1 MAPIKHSLKV
11 IEDLNSKVQSTD
23 GFAALDQEDKKTK
36 YIQAITTSPLADIE
50 GLKADDFDK
59 VNRQRLNEAKVLKV
73 LASNKGSLDTYE
85 FASALENEN
94 MSSGSA
100 VIVVGNMLATGKIQM
115 DANRVSLKSDTRSTD
130 EIWKSFEREH
140 SDELDSDFF

>member
-11 IEDLNSKVQSTD
+11 IGDLNSKVRSTD
-23 GFAALDQEDKKTK
+23 GFAALDQEDKKAK